1 MTTKTPN
8 LDATFEDED
17 DADDVVD
24 SMRDNFG
31 HQQGGQTA
39 ATVDGG
45 YWADNI
51 FFANNYD
58 SKTYPPTTTAR
69 RSFLNKL
76 VKSAEKYNYS
86 FVGNDD
92 GTWEKRQGYVLSF
105 KKQGYD
111 WLISPSLSNQ
121 NNWKT
126 LDVDGATEY
135 NVGFIKALNDIVKN
149 NPEIS
154 DFIIGFDGPYKK
166 VSDVIQLNQLKFE
179 DIVFYHGTSKLAW
192 NKIKNEG
199 LKPRSETKVDPAYG
213 AGYSVG
219 PGNQAL
225 IYLTTQQNMAKFAAN
240 DAARAHKSDPIIL
253 KITGLD
259 EQFAVP
265 DEDSEEDTAIKSLYR
280 LGSIGYTKTITP
292 DKIIEAI
299 EKESNHLSDLRKL
312 AKDLRVHGLDDV
324 CDNVVLAIFAE
335 TNAMDARPDL
345 SYSFIMRQLRKLDPD
360 RAREFQEHF
369 KKAFDEAFLT
379 GIDNVDDAALMQTIQ
394 EIELKPEELSSI
406 EEPKA
411 IATNREY
418 RLYKLAQNSLGGDI
432 TITGRHVA
440 DIVKFL
446 LRKIS
451 YVNRYHSMLKLREK
465 IWNLD
470 EYDMASKKSPPTA
483 SLGQSITFIKTL
495 LNGKDPGYIRGVLSE
510 IVRNLV

>member
-58 SKTYPPTTTAR
+58 SNTYPTTTTAR

-76 VKSAEKYNYS
+76 VKSAE
-86 FVGNDD
+86 
-92 GTWEKRQGYVLSF
+92 
-105 KKQGYD
+105 
-111 WLISPSLSNQ
+111 
-121 NNWKT
+121 
-126 LDVDGATEY
+126 
-135 NVGFIKALNDIVKN
+135 N
-149 NPEIS
+149 NPL
-154 DFIIGFDGPYKK
+154 P
-166 VSDVIQLNQLKFE
+166 N
-179 DIVFYHGTSKLAW
+179 
-192 NKIKNEG
+192 
-199 LKPRSETKVDPAYG
+199 
-213 AGYSVG
+213 
-219 PGNQAL
+219 
-225 IYLTTQQNMAKFAAN
+225 
-240 DAARAHKSDPIIL
+240 
-253 KITGLD
+253 
-259 EQFAVP
+259 
-265 DEDSEEDTAIKSLYR
+265 
-280 LGSIGYTKTITP
+280 
-292 DKIIEAI
+292 
-299 EKESNHLSDLRKL
+299 LRKL
-312 AKDLRVHGLDDV
+312 AKDLRFHGLDDV

-335 TNAMDARPDL
+335 TNARDARPDL
-345 SYSFIMRQLRKLDPD
+345 SYSFIMRQLRKLDPE

-379 GIDNVDDAALMQTIQ
+379 DIDNVDDAALMQTIQ
-394 EIELKPEELSSI
+394 EIELKPEELSSR

-470 EYDMASKKSPPTA
+470 EYQMASKKSPPTA

-510 IVRNLV
+510 IVRNLA

>member
-76 VKSAEKYNYS
+76 VKSVPVKPNY
-86 FVGNDD
+86 
-92 GTWEKRQGYVLSF
+92 
-105 KKQGYD
+105 
-111 WLISPSLSNQ
+111 
-121 NNWKT
+121 
-126 LDVDGATEY
+126 
-135 NVGFIKALNDIVKN
+135 
-149 NPEIS
+149 
-154 DFIIGFDGPYKK
+154 
-166 VSDVIQLNQLKFE
+166 
-179 DIVFYHGTSKLAW
+179 
-192 NKIKNEG
+192 
-199 LKPRSETKVDPAYG
+199 
-213 AGYSVG
+213 
-219 PGNQAL
+219 
-225 IYLTTQQNMAKFAAN
+225 
-240 DAARAHKSDPIIL
+240 
-253 KITGLD
+253 
-259 EQFAVP
+259 
-265 DEDSEEDTAIKSLYR
+265 
-280 LGSIGYTKTITP
+280 
-292 DKIIEAI
+292 
-299 EKESNHLSDLRKL
+299 LSDLRKL

-394 EIELKPEELSSI
+394 EIELKPEELSSR

-510 IVRNLV
+510 IVRNLA